1 MSTVKERS
9 ASAGEPIEKEGN
21 GRDKHGIGVKFGGK
35 RKTKNTFQRQQGM
48 MTALQRGISVK
59 CSAKLNRFILTT

>member
-1 MSTVKERS
+1 MHMVTMMSEWLRIQNMSTVKERS

-48 MTALQRGISVK
+48 MTAL
-59 CSAKLNRFILTT
+59 

>member
-1 MSTVKERS
+1 MSTVKEKS

-35 RKTKNTFQRQQGM
+35 REAKCTLQRQQRM
-48 MTALQRGISVK
+48 MTAL
-59 CSAKLNRFILTT
+59 